1 MGIFKHKVVESAA
14 EIRTTPD
21 KIWEFFYNLEDN
33 YTRWHPECHNYWRW
47 IKGNPLEIGS
57 KIDSEETIG
66 GHKNRVRCTVIESVE
81 NERIALKP
89 VFPVSFMCPKLEWV
103 FEPKGD
109 HTLFIA
115 RTHYKFG
122 RIYFNLRQSKVNEI
136 LSLTRK
142 HMDEEGDNL
151 KKLLESGGAGPV

>member
-1 MGIFKHKVVESAA
+1 MGVYKHYIVESIT

-21 KIWEFFYNLEDN
+21 KIWGFFYDLEDN

-47 IKGNPLEIGS
+47 IKGTPLELGS
-57 KIDSEETIG
+57 KMDSEETIG
-66 GHKNRVRCTVIESVE
+66 GHKSRVRATVVTSVE
-81 NERIALKP
+81 NRKVALKP
-89 VFPVSFMCPKLEWV
+89 VFPISFMCPKLEWV

-109 HTLFIA
+109 YTLFVA

-122 RIYFNLRQSKVNEI
+122 RIFLALQKKTVDEI
-136 LSLTRK
+136 ISLTQK

-151 KKLLESGGAGPV
+151 KRILDR